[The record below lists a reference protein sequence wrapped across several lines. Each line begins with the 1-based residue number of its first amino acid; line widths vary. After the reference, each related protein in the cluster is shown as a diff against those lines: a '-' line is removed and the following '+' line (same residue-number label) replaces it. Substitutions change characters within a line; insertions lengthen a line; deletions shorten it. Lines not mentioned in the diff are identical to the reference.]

1 MNRRNRD
8 ILSFQV
14 LISRITRLCREIC
27 QPLGVT
33 VVANQRV
40 CDPEVVAAFA
50 ESGVL
55 CVDRLGRDGREAL
68 IRVSGATTVCSLG
81 RGQSQNSKGFIASPL
96 KTKTIFLN

>member
-1 MNRRNRD
+1 M
-8 ILSFQV
+8 
-14 LISRITRLCREIC
+14 
-27 QPLGVT
+27 
-33 VVANQRV
+33 VANQRV

-50 ESGVL
+50 ENGVL

>member
-1 MNRRNRD
+1 M
-8 ILSFQV
+8 SFQA
-14 LISRITRLCREIC
+14 LLSRITRLCRETC
-27 QPLGVT
+27 QPHGVT

-40 CDPEVVAAFA
+40 CDPEVAAAFA
-50 ESGVL
+50 RNGVF

>member
-1 MNRRNRD
+1 MNFAPNPVAS
-8 ILSFQV
+8 LSRV
-14 LISRITRLCREIC
+14 CRETC

-50 ESGVL
+50 ENGVL